1 MGISPSIIPY
11 LESVFALLAHLITS
25 FSPLHPLW
33 GDSPLA
39 LCSQYTTPYNYT
51 QIILQNHETPESTS
65 PSLFCFSPQT
75 ISAFLPSPF
84 GPLSLLT
91 SLHTLDI
98 LHSFFLHSFSLFFC
112 TVASH
117 VCTLHPVHMC
127 VCLWGCCPFNVCR
140 RTHMPCD
147 MEHIQ
152 FKTGLCLFMCSR
164 NIYNQNQP
172 CFTHKSGQI
181 CTIPWKHKVAYVRWP
196 LRSPYSVLNSV
207 AVARHIPL

>member
-1 MGISPSIIPY
+1 MRRFAPRPVLTVYHSLQLHTNYPPEPWNTREHVAFSLLLFPSN
-11 LESVFALLAHLITS
+11 HLR
-25 FSPLHPLW
+25 FP
-33 GDSPLA
+33 
-39 LCSQYTTPYNYT
+39 
-51 QIILQNHETPESTS
+51 
-65 PSLFCFSPQT
+65 
-75 ISAFLPSPF
+75 
-84 GPLSLLT
+84 PLSLRSIVFADILT
-91 SLHTLDI
+91 HPRHLFFRAESTPTV

-117 VCTLHPVHMC
+117 VCTLHPVHIC

-181 CTIPWKHKVAYVRWP
+181 CTVPWKHKVAYVRWP